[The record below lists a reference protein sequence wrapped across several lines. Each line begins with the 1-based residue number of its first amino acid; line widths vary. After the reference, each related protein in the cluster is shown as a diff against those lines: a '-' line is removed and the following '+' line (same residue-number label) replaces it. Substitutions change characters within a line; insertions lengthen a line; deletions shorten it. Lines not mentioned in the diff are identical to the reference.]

1 MTRRA
6 WRTTRIAAPCPAL
19 AVLFVALLVCLGFAA
34 HADSGDHAAAMTSLS
49 ARAAVAAG
57 TPAEHGSVPTTH
69 PGGCPAG
76 DACCA
81 PAVHGVGGVL
91 AAPAQPLPAILP
103 RMPHLPTRQDGPA
116 FLAQAPPTGGA
127 PDLHVLQ
134 VQRT

>member
-1 MTRRA
+1 MTRGA
-6 WRTTRIAAPCPAL
+6 WRAAQIAALCPAL
-19 AVLFVALLVCLGFAA
+19 AVLFATLVMCLGFAT
-34 HADSGDHAAAMTSLS
+34 HAGSDGHAAAMTSLS

-57 TPAEHGSVPTTH
+57 TPAEHRSVPTAH

-76 DACCA
+76 DVCCA
-81 PAVHGVGGVL
+81 PAAHGVGGVP
-91 AAPAQPLPAILP
+91 AAPVQPLPAILP
-103 RMPHLPTRQDGPA
+103 RMPHLPMRQDGPA